1 MLVGGVQVPPEKI
14 DSNPLGLLPSGAL
27 ITGQLNARALFSTS
41 LGGTTAAVVQQ
52 VLPLGRESNFDPARD
67 VERVYAAVYAM
78 QGADFCAVLQGNFDV
93 ASIARAAENRAPTAS
108 GSQLVRTFYGGYYI
122 FTVANVG
129 FVVLTPRT
137 ILSGDETGMRRALD
151 RLRSGKITHE
161 LERWMAE
168 LLLDPKPAFALGGAI
183 AKQGV
188 GLAASE
194 QVPFLSG
201 VSRLRM
207 LGNFQTP
214 GINVVGTLDY
224 GDADAA
230 NRGAASLVQM
240 RELAALVTF
249 LSPFG
254 GAVPTNLDVR
264 VNETQVSFAS
274 SLDTALVQFVLGAI
288 GPIFRPAAS
297 GWVGR

>member
-1 MLVGGVQVPPEKI
+1 
-14 DSNPLGLLPSGAL
+14 
-27 ITGQLNARALFSTS
+27 
-41 LGGTTAAVVQQ
+41 
-52 VLPLGRESNFDPARD
+52 
-67 VERVYAAVYAM
+67 
-78 QGADFCAVLQGNFDV
+78 
-93 ASIARAAENRAPTAS
+93 
-108 GSQLVRTFYGGYYI
+108 
-122 FTVANVG
+122 
-129 FVVLTPRT
+129 
-137 ILSGDETGMRRALD
+137 
-151 RLRSGKITHE
+151 
-161 LERWMAE
+161 MAE